1 MSRGEPG
8 PGRYI
13 TERGDLGGGR
23 RAGRHGGTARQH
35 GTARTPCRIGRTAGS
50 FENQSAIETNGRPS
64 RPRVTV
70 GKLDSLS
77 VTTGPLDI

>member
-1 MSRGEPG
+1 MDVAGLERWPWAG
-8 PGRYI
+8 P
-13 TERGDLGGGR
+13 TETNRVVRRSWGGGHHRTARAVPMGR
-23 RAGRHGGTARQH
+23 RA
-35 GTARTPCRIGRTAGS
+35 AGS
-50 FENQSAIETNGRPS
+50 FENQSAIETNGGAS